1 MRSAK
6 KRILVIEDEQDIAI
20 YLETILLDNG
30 YEVDIAVD
38 GFEAMKKIKNKKPD
52 LISLDISLPEKTG
65 VKLYCELKEN
75 KRLSKIPVVM
85 VTGIEK
91 GFKKYINSGKGL
103 PPPNGYISKPFNVDE
118 LLAVVSDILN
128 KNNK

>member
-1 MRSAK
+1 MKSAK

-20 YLETILLDNG
+20 YLETILQDNG

-38 GFEAMKKIKNKKPD
+38 GFEAMKKINNKKPD

-65 VKLYCELKEN
+65 VKLYCELKES
-75 KRLSKIPVVM
+75 KRFSKIPVVM

-103 PPPNGYISKPFNVDE
+103 PPPNAYISKPFNVDE
-118 LLAVVSDILN
+118 LLTVVSDILN
-128 KNNK
+128 SN

>member
-1 MRSAK
+1 MKSVK

-20 YLETILLDNG
+20 YLETILQDNG
-30 YEVDIAVD
+30 YEVDVAVD

-65 VKLYCELKEN
+65 VKLYCELKES

-91 GFKKYINSGKGL
+91 GFKKYINSGKRL
-103 PPPNGYISKPFNVDE
+103 PPPNAYLSKPFNVDE
-118 LLAVVSDILN
+118 LLLVVSDIL
-128 KNNK
+128 KNS